1 MPNLKPEEGKEM
13 VKLIVGTVKWYRDG
27 FSPAEAVV
35 AFVCLVGAFLFA
47 RWVSSTSGG
56 RTALLNTPPR
66 RNNMPLYLPFIPVG
80 FYVVLRGAVKLFI
93 ENALPDLYAWEEVF
107 LGTVF
112 GCVCALLAIGGIIAV
127 AQTTFARRLKGFGL
141 QPRTVG
147 SDLTAAIVSL
157 VCIWPIITIV
167 VFLTI
172 LLIQI
177 LGVRGPQ
184 IERHEML
191 KMLLLYRQLP
201 VRLSM
206 ITFAVLIAPV
216 FEEML
221 FRGLFQTLIRRFVP
235 SVWISIF
242 ISSVIFATAHQN
254 FTHWPVLFVLALCL
268 GYSYEK
274 SGSLFRP
281 IFIHALF
288 NATNVASAMMLV
300 SS

>member
-1 MPNLKPEEGKEM
+1 M
-13 VKLIVGTVKWYRDG
+13 VKLVLGAVKWYRDS
-27 FSPAEAVV
+27 FSPTEALVG
-35 AFVCLVGAFLFA
+35 FVCLVGAFLFA
-47 RWVSSTSGG
+47 RWVVSTSGG
-56 RTALLNTPPR
+56 KTALLDAQPR
-66 RNNMPLYLPFIPVG
+66 RNNMPLYLPFIPIG

-93 ENALPDLYAWEEVF
+93 QNALPDLYAWEEVF
-107 LGTVF
+107 LGTIF

-127 AQTTFARRLKGFGL
+127 AQTTFARQLKGFGL
-141 QPRTVG
+141 QPRTMG
-147 SDLTAAIVSL
+147 RDLAAAVVSL
-157 VCIWPIITIV
+157 VCIWPIITITL
-167 VFLTI
+167 FLTI
-172 LLIQI
+172 LFVLS
-177 LGVRGPQ
+177 LGVKGPQ

-206 ITFAVLIAPV
+206 ITFMVVIAPI

-235 SVWISIF
+235 SVWASIV
-242 ISSVIFATAHQN
+242 ISSVLFATAHQN
-254 FTHWPVLFVLALCL
+254 FTHWPALFVLALCL

-288 NATNVASAMMLV
+288 NATNVISAIMSV
-300 SS
+300 NS